1 MSFDPSL
8 PRSSRAPHEVVTLV
22 ASAEPT
28 KHADTSPSR
37 ALGTWRPL
45 LLLALAACSGTIGGV
60 GGSGDDGPNRPGD
73 DDGEVDVPEGG
84 ASLHRLLEPS
94 ERCED
99 DTMPRSVRRLSGLQY
114 RNSLLAI
121 FDGDP
126 TVPEADVLDDPVVH
140 GFRVDADAA
149 VVRDLGAQRLMQ
161 HAERVATWAVES
173 KLALFGTCRDLGPA
187 CRASF
192 VDAFGTR
199 AFRAPLTEAQR
210 AAYDALMAEEST
222 FEAGAE
228 SVITAML
235 QSPYFVYRR
244 EIGERRD
251 GKRTLDP
258 YERASAI
265 AYLVTEAPPDAALF
279 AAAAEGRLQNA
290 ADLQREVDRLLATPA
305 AEATMSH
312 FVHGWLE
319 TTSLPA
325 QVKDDSG
332 FVLTPELRAS
342 MLDETA
348 RFYADLVRN
357 DGGFDDLLF
366 ANHTF
371 VDARLRELYGL
382 PSEGRVSLEGTT
394 RAPGLLGHGS
404 VLARHALAASSSPV
418 SRGKLVR
425 ERLLCQ
431 ELPEP
436 PPGVNTDLE
445 GAATPATTTRERY
458 NEHSTNEACAGCHR
472 LMDPIGF
479 TFEHYDAYGR
489 YRADE
494 NGHALDVSG
503 GIQGLPDGTDVEL
516 EGLPSLAEA
525 LAHDPSA
532 RDCYARYVA
541 YFATGS
547 PGCGA
552 TVRAMAET
560 PEGSLR
566 GMLHALVASRQF
578 VERVD

>member
-1 MSFDPSL
+1 MS
-8 PRSSRAPHEVVTLV
+8 SSKDLSTLGAECVLRARPKTTWTSGVAHTF
-22 ASAEPT
+22 ASA
-28 KHADTSPSR
+28 
-37 ALGTWRPL
+37 L
-45 LLLALAACSGTIGGV
+45 LFALAACSGTIGGA
-60 GGSGDDGPNRPGD
+60 GGSGDDDGPHRPGD
-73 DDGEVDVPEGG
+73 DGEVEIPEGG
-84 ASLHRLLEPS
+84 ASLHRLLEPT

-114 RNSLLAI
+114 RNSLVAL
-121 FDGDP
+121 FDGDL
-126 TVPEADVLDDPVVH
+126 TVPDADVLDDPVVH
-140 GFRVDADAA
+140 GFRVDADEA

-173 KLALFGTCRDLGPA
+173 KLALFGTCRDLTPT

-199 AFRAPLTEAQR
+199 AFRAPLTEMQR
-210 AAYDALMAEEST
+210 AAYDALMAEEPT

-228 SVITAML
+228 AVISAML

-244 EIGERRD
+244 ELGGERRD
-251 GKRTLDP
+251 GRRTLDAF
-258 YERASAI
+258 ERASALS
-265 AYLVTEAPPDAALF
+265 YLVTESPPDAMLF
-279 AAAAEGRLQNA
+279 AAASEGRLENA
-290 ADLQREVDRLLATPA
+290 ADLERELDRLLETPA
-305 AEATMSH
+305 AEATMTH

-319 TTSLPA
+319 VTSLPA
-325 QVKDDSG
+325 QVKDDTG

-342 MLDETA
+342 MLEETA
-348 RFYADLVRN
+348 RFYADLVRT

-366 ANHTF
+366 ARHTF

-382 PSEGRVSLEGTT
+382 PSEGRVSLEGTD

-445 GAATPATTTRERY
+445 GAATPITTTRERY

-503 GIQGLPDGTDVEL
+503 GIQGLPDGTDIEL

-541 YFATGS
+541 YFATGT
-547 PGCGA
+547 PGCGG
-552 TVRAMAET
+552 TVRSMAET

-578 VERVD
+578 LERGE